1 MYSEERIAEIR
12 TVDGIEE
19 VPVHVSKIDGDMLLV
34 SHPIGARGDDVL
46 IELPQE
52 TMRGYW
58 RVWVN
63 KSELEGASE

>member
-19 VPVHVSKIDGDMLLV
+19 VPVHVSKIDGDTLIV
-34 SHPIGARGDDVL
+34 GHPIGMRGDDVL

-52 TMRGYW
+52 TARGYW

-63 KSELEGASE
+63 RSELTGALE